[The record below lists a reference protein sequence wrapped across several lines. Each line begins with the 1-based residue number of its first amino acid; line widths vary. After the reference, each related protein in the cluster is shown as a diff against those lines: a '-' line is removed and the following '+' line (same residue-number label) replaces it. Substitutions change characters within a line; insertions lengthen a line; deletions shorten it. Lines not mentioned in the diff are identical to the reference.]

1 MELFIVESPA
11 KCSKIKSYLPKNFVV
26 EASVGHVR
34 DLKKK
39 TISIDIENGFT
50 PDYDILPDKR
60 RVVSNLKAKAKKASV
75 IWLAPDPDREGE
87 RIAWDLEYI
96 FRNDLNIPPD
106 KIKRITLIKSP
117 RKAILESIKNPRKID
132 YNLVSA
138 QEVRRILDRI
148 VGYKVSPILWNTI
161 QGSVSAGRVQ
171 SIVAKLIV
179 DKDREIS
186 KFTSGFTFKVSANF
200 ITDSISFSGSYF
212 KVVPSKDLVVNLFNR
227 MKTGSV
233 FLKRN

>member
-26 EASVGHVR
+26 EASVGHIR

-39 TISIDIENGFT
+39 ELSIDIENDFT

-60 RVVSNLKAKAKKASV
+60 KIVNNLKSKVKKAV
-75 IWLAPDPDREGE
+75 KIWLAPDPDREGE
-87 RIAWDLEYI
+87 RIAWDLHYI
-96 FRNDLNIPPD
+96 FCNDLKIDPGI
-106 KIKRITLIKSP
+106 IKRITFNQITK
-117 RKAILESIKNPRKID
+117 KAILKSIENPREID
-132 YNLVSA
+132 YNLVYA

-161 QGSVSAGRVQ
+161 QGSISAGRVQ

-179 DKDREIS
+179 DKEREIS
-186 KFTSGFTFKVSANF
+186 KFTSGYTFKVSANF
-200 ITDSISFSGSYF
+200 ICIMEPNRI
-212 KVVPSKDLVVNLFNR
+212 KV
-227 MKTGSV
+227 
-233 FLKRN
+233 